1 MSEIVV
7 DRNDVSSSNRML
19 VTTLD
24 DCLEIAKALSSELR
38 INILQAVRQSPL
50 NVAEIAEKFDLPMS
64 TAAVNIKK
72 LEDAGLIITELIPG
86 SRGTQKMCAAVV
98 TRIVINLESQQEN
111 HENFVSIPMPIGH
124 FIDCSVS
131 PTCGMVGDSSII
143 GEVDDPRTFYEPE
156 RFSAQLLWFR
166 KGYVEYRF
174 PNRTPHGS
182 VVQSLELTME
192 VCSEAP
198 LFNLDWP
205 SDITIWMNGIEIG
218 TWTSPA
224 DFGGER
230 GYLTPEWWGTQNTQ
244 YGLLKTWRVARDG
257 SYLDGRKI
265 SEVKVSD
272 LSVADKPYIAVRIG
286 VKPDAVNDGGINLF
300 GRRFGNYETD
310 LMLRLDYA
318 NR

>member
-111 HENFVSIPMPIGH
+111 HENFVSILMPIGH